1 MSRPTI
7 SYEDNHVFEFTPGM
21 EPAYS
26 ARSGETLTIET
37 IDGLSGAIQTN
48 DDLLEAMPEE
58 VNAATGPIE
67 VRAATPGDVL
77 KIEIEDVRITEE
89 YGRVLTTPG
98 FGLLHDE
105 ESIDHPFTRI
115 TPIEGDTVVFEGI
128 EVDIR
133 PVIGTIGV
141 APAEESY
148 TTLVPHDHGGNLDT
162 TDMTAGTTAYFPV
175 FQDGAMLAMGDSKAV
190 MADGEMCGTGAE
202 ISTEIDITVDVIED
216 PPIPVRRP
224 LVETDESWK
233 TIASARTVERAAKLA
248 NYDMLGPLEREHG
261 FQTAEAYLFSSLVGG
276 LEVSQVVD
284 PLVTVRNA
292 IPKEYLSNPFQCRRR
307 RIT

>member
-1 MSRPTI
+1 MSRTTI
-7 SYEDNHVFEFTPGM
+7 SYEDSHVFAFGPEM
-21 EPAYS
+21 KSAYS
-26 ARSGETLTIET
+26 ARSGEALTIET

-48 DDLLEAMPEE
+48 EDLLEVMPEE

-67 VRAATPGDVL
+67 IGRATPGDVL
-77 KIEIEDVRITEE
+77 QVAIEDVRITEE
-89 YGRVLTTPG
+89 FGRVLTTPG
-98 FGLLHDE
+98 FGLLCE
-105 ESIDHPFTRI
+105 EETIDHPFTRI
-115 TPIEGDTVVFEGI
+115 TPIEGDTVFFEGI

-162 TDMTAGTTAYFPV
+162 TDMTTGTTAYFPV
-175 FQDGAMLAMGDSKAV
+175 FQNGAMLAMGDSKAV

-202 ISTEIDITVDVIED
+202 ISTEIDITVEVIDD
-216 PPIPVRRP
+216 PAIPIRRP
-224 LVETDESWK
+224 LLETDDVWK
-233 TIASARTVERAAKLA
+233 TIASAKTVEKAAKLA
-248 NYDMLGPLEREHG
+248 NYDMLELLEDEHG
-261 FQTAEAYLFSSLVGG
+261 FGIADAYLFSSLVGG

-292 IPKEYLSNPFQCRRR
+292 IPKEYLSNPFGRRR
-307 RIT
+307 RRVA